1 MNKLIQAISDT
12 VRTSLGQPVYVER
25 FLAAHPHF
33 NAGLRRPGDNIAM
46 ASVPKW
52 QTLGQWGSRED
63 VRQAGR
69 TALMGWR
76 REGTAYRSFGGTCP
90 SLSNL
95 VKKVVVDTWR
105 CDLQDVHGFAASK
118 SKLETFSSM
127 DQMVETNSREM
138 IEDVSLAGLRKNL
151 AHKEIR
157 VTGENPGSDWL
168 QVHQWDGRMF
178 VANDGGSHHLA
189 AAKYIAARI
198 AEPVTLTA
206 PLHYYAMDPG
216 AVAAL
221 RAEYDIFIVN
231 HHYSVQQPFFAA
243 AESSG
248 VTWLWHEL
256 PAPYAGARALF
267 LPRGEPLSMKASQAF
282 KEAGFEELGAHMAEL
297 AALDIPEVIRKHLP
311 STDMDDDAESHS
323 DDESGSFG
331 RSG

>member
-1 MNKLIQAISDT
+1 MNKIIQAISDT
-12 VRTSLGQPVYVER
+12 VRTSLGQPVHVER

-33 NAGLRRPGDNIAM
+33 NAGLQRPEDNIAM

-52 QTLGQWGSRED
+52 QTLGQWGTRAD

-90 SLSNL
+90 SLNNL
-95 VKKVVVDTWR
+95 VKKVVVDNWH

-118 SKLETFSSM
+118 SNLETFSSM

-157 VTGENPGSDWL
+157 VTGDNPGSDWL

-178 VANDGGSHHLA
+178 VVNDGGSHHLA

-198 AEPVTLTA
+198 EERVELSA
-206 PLHYYAMDPG
+206 PLHYYAIDPD

-221 RAEYDIFIVN
+221 RAEYDVYVVNN
-231 HHYSVQQPFFAA
+231 HHTVMNLFHEA

-248 VTWLWHEL
+248 VTWLWHAL
-256 PAPYAGARALF
+256 PEAYRGAKALF
-267 LPRGEPLSMKASQAF
+267 LPRAEPLSMKVSQAF
-282 KEAGFEELGAHMAEL
+282 KDAGFEELGAHLEEISRR
-297 AALDIPEVIRKHLP
+297 DVPDVISKYLP
-311 STDMDDDAESHS
+311 SQDIGIDADGE
-323 DDESGSFG
+323 DEHLTEQG
-331 RSG
+331 